1 MKIFEG
7 NNTTASVESP
17 KAIETGKGFLLNTQ
31 YYEKENIIPVPF
43 EFAYIAGTRYA
54 LSLKKH
60 MYLQAYS
67 WSDSANKFC
76 IQEDITNPGRYYCRT
91 FNGYIS
97 GSRVEYLLT
106 FEEKDG
112 EITILNN
119 TSHGDAQLLDIVDQN
134 DTYIYLTERG
144 NLTQY
149 LTRKNKKT
157 YATETVNSVAATNNY
172 GHYVKVYSDDEIIV
186 LGRYVNGNYSF
197 INYNKT
203 TNTATAS
210 TNLWRGASTITT
222 AINGSII
229 MDKDSIVK
237 IDDKNYG
244 FYGFNIDNPEQ
255 PIDLYYVDVDTLTP
269 VMQHFTIIWNSDVTQ
284 FTIDNSVY
292 SLHNRYVLWTLET
305 GGKKYLN
312 VGVYNQNF
320 ENTKHIA
327 EQGIYTFIL
336 DEVNY
341 TATFTGYNQID
352 SLAQIHGMLLDNSK
366 SHVIIGKLNAFQI
379 VKFDTLTQK
388 YENTNDAIPFC
399 YDVGFDE
406 LDRIWYTKT
415 DLSVHLI
422 NLQDA
427 QSVQISFEK
436 SYYEYT
442 GSSITTYIN
451 FSALNYLNENFVG
464 TFELVLD
471 GPAIFVENNTKKL
484 TLNYDGNGITQ
495 IAISITGASPITVYP
510 KFIG

>member
-1 MKIFEG
+1 MKIFES
-7 NNTTASVESP
+7 NNTAISAECP
-17 KAIETGKGFLLNTQ
+17 KTIETGKGFLLNSQ

-43 EFAYIAGTRYA
+43 EFTYVAGTRYA

-67 WSDSANKFC
+67 WSDSASNFC
-76 IQEDITNPGRYYCRT
+76 IQEDSTNPGRYYCRVL
-91 FNGYIS
+91 NGYMS
-97 GSRVEYLLT
+97 GSRIEYFLT
-106 FEEKDG
+106 FKEENGK
-112 EITILNN
+112 ITLLNN
-119 TSHGDAQLLDIVDQN
+119 TSCGDIQLLDIVDQN
-134 DTYIYLTERG
+134 DTYVYFTARS

-149 LTRKNKKT
+149 LIRKNKNT
-157 YATETVNSVAATNNY
+157 YAHETITSIAATNNY
-172 GHYVKVYSDDEIIV
+172 GHYIKVYNDDEIIV
-186 LGRYVNGNYSF
+186 FGRYVNGNYSF

-210 TNLWRGASTITT
+210 TNLWRGGSSNTT
-222 AINGSII
+222 AINSSVI
-229 MDKDSIVK
+229 MDKNSIVK

-255 PIDLYYVDVDTLTP
+255 PIDLYYVDIDTFTP
-269 VMQHFTIIWNSDVTQ
+269 VMQPITITWNSDVTQ
-284 FTIDNSVY
+284 FAIDTSVY
-292 SLHNRYVLWTLET
+292 SLHNRYVLWTLKA
-305 GGKKYLN
+305 GSKKYLN

-327 EQGIYTFIL
+327 EQGIYTFML

-352 SLAQIHGMLLDNSK
+352 ALSQIHGMLLDNSK
-366 SHVIIGKLNAFQI
+366 FHVIVGKLNSFQI
-379 VKFDTLTQK
+379 IKFDTLTQK
-388 YENTNDAIPFC
+388 YENTNETIPFC
-399 YDVGFDE
+399 YDVGLDE

-464 TFELVLD
+464 TFELILS
-471 GPAIFVENNTKKL
+471 GPAIFIENNTKKL